1 MGGVEEVA
9 SVAVTDGPT
18 MKVRDDQ
25 ALIEA
30 VARERDRTAFAE
42 LFERHRNSA
51 YNLACYVTGNRES
64 AEEAVQEAMLRVW
77 TSAATFQPGNVR
89 SWILRIVAREGIR
102 VIRSRNRK
110 RSEMESEQIDRHP
123 SRGAAPEEDAERGE
137 LLGALRGMVARL
149 NQGDRELVA
158 LYFAGGLSQEE
169 IARELDMPQR
179 TVSFRIQKSIEHLR
193 GALTKAGFA
202 AAVPLLNAEGLGQA
216 LAGNAPAPAGLG
228 EQVLAK
234 LSAEGLRRA
243 SRAMSRRVAAG
254 GTSWIAGTVAAVLAV
269 GAAGA
274 YLAVGGTES
283 NPAPAAHGS
292 AGAQAEAPA
301 GAKEWVRRWSF
312 VGGPPGAELE
322 VVEGEWS
329 WRPARDGFPAGM
341 TVPAPE
347 NRVPDNRREVMVL
360 LPDELPAGPLFV
372 SMRVRRSSME
382 TKVGFGSFASD
393 GKSYAPY
400 RLWMRS
406 TTLLLDKDCVNKAY
420 LFEQGSVNTV
430 ADVPTT
436 LHIDL
441 EPAPRKRL
449 SIGMT
454 EGLILQ
460 ELEVRSIREDEIP
473 AGLRDLEALKAGF
486 KDPPVDHAGKPVR
499 SAEAFEAKPVEDPT
513 MRFVRR
519 WSFAKGVPQ
528 DILDFNGAELS
539 AFWKPGKDGSPGFL
553 HAPQERKLPFHL
565 PIALPKRPFLITM
578 RLRSNESES
587 RMNSGAYWVDG
598 TRIPG
603 RDFWWS
609 PIGFKDTALCEG
621 QIWFWDRYCVQCM
634 GGEVFALR
642 RSDRAYPGNR
652 LYAWIMNCNLEE
664 IAVREVTLDE
674 IPATARAFDDLAKKM
689 QSGQTRVQ
697 EGSIHSP
704 AGKLEKSAQYDRI
717 DDAEVRP

>member
-1 MGGVEEVA
+1 M
-9 SVAVTDGPT
+9 AVTNGPT
-18 MKVRDDQ
+18 MKVRNDQ

-30 VARERDRTAFAE
+30 VARERDRSAFAE

-179 TVSFRIQKSIEHLR
+179 TVSFRIQKSIEQLR

-274 YLAVGGTES
+274 YLAIGGTES
-283 NPAPAAHGS
+283 KHAPAAFES
-292 AGAQAEAPA
+292 AGAQTEAPA

-312 VGGPPGAELE
+312 TGGPPGVDLE

-341 TVPAPE
+341 VVPAPE
-347 NRVPDNRREVMVL
+347 SRVPDNRREVMVL

-372 SMRVRRSSME
+372 SMRVRRCSME
-382 TKVGFGSFASD
+382 TKVGFGSFVSD
-393 GKSYAPY
+393 GKSYAPF
-400 RLWMRS
+400 RLWTRS
-406 TTLLLDKDCVNKAY
+406 TTLLLDKDCVNMVY
-420 LFEQGSVNTV
+420 YFEQGSVNTV

-460 ELEVRSIREDEIP
+460 EVEIRSIREEEVP
-473 AGLRDLEALKAGF
+473 AKLRDLEALKAGF
-486 KDPPVDHAGKPVR
+486 RDPPVDHAAKPVR
-499 SAEAFEAKPVEDPT
+499 SADAFERKPVEDPT
-513 MRFVRR
+513 IRFERH

-528 DILDFNGAELS
+528 DILDYNGPELGS
-539 AFWKPGKDGSPGFL
+539 CWQPGKDGSPGYL
-553 HAPQERKLPFHL
+553 HAPEERKLPIRL
-565 PIALPKRPFLITM
+565 PMALPKRPLLITM
-578 RLRSNESES
+578 TLRGNGNKN
-587 RMNSGAYWVDG
+587 RVNCGAYWVDG

-609 PIGFKDTALCEG
+609 PIDLKNTATCEAHV
-621 QIWFWDRYCVQCM
+621 WFWERYCVQFM
-634 GGEVFALR
+634 GGEAFALR
-642 RSDRAYPGNR
+642 RSDKAYPGNQ
-652 LYAWIMNCNLEE
+652 LYAWIMNCNAEE
-664 IAVREVTLDE
+664 IAVREVTLED
-674 IPATARAFDDLAKKM
+674 IPAQARAFDVLCKTMKDTF
-689 QSGQTRVQ
+689 SRVP
-697 EGSIHSP
+697 EGSIRPP
-704 AGKLEKSAQYDRI
+704 AGKLEKSAQYDSI

>member
-1 MGGVEEVA
+1 MA
-9 SVAVTDGPT
+9 SVAVANGPT

-30 VARERDRTAFAE
+30 VARERDRAAFAE

-51 YNLACYVTGNRES
+51 YNLACYVTGSRES

-77 TSAATFQPGNVR
+77 TSAATFQPGNAR

-102 VIRSRNRK
+102 VIRARNRK
-110 RSEMESEQIDRHP
+110 RSEMESEQIDCHP

-149 NQGDRELVA
+149 NRGDRELVA

-179 TVSFRIQKSIEHLR
+179 TVSFRIQKSIEQLR

-202 AAVPLLNAEGLGQA
+202 AAVPLLNADGLIQA

-228 EQVLAK
+228 ERVLAK
-234 LSAEGLRRA
+234 LASDGLRRA

-269 GAAGA
+269 SAAGA
-274 YLAVGGTES
+274 YLAMGDGGS
-283 NPAPAAHGS
+283 KNSPAAPVET
-292 AGAQAEAPA
+292 AARGAQAETPA
-301 GAKEWVRRWSF
+301 AANQWVRRWSF
-312 VGGPPGAELE
+312 IEGPPRVGLE

-341 TVPAPE
+341 SVPPPG
-347 NRVPDNRREVMVL
+347 NRRPDERREVMVL
-360 LPDELPAGPLFV
+360 LPDELPAGPLMV
-372 SMRVRRSSME
+372 SMRVRRCSLE

-393 GKSYAPY
+393 GRSYAPY
-400 RLWMRS
+400 RLWTRS
-406 TTLLLDKDCVNKAY
+406 TTLLLDRDCVNKAY
-420 LFEQGSVNTV
+420 YFEQGSINTV

-436 LHIDL
+436 LHIEL
-441 EPAPRKRL
+441 ESKPRKRL

-460 ELEVRSIREDEIP
+460 EVEVRSVHEAEIP
-473 AGLRDLEALKAGF
+473 ADFRELDVMKASF

-499 SAEAFEAKPVEDPT
+499 SPEAFERKPVEDPAV
-513 MRFVRR
+513 RFERH

-528 DILDFNGAELS
+528 DLLDYNGAGLS
-539 AFWKPGKDGSPGFL
+539 ACWQPGKNGAPGCL
-553 HAPQERKLPFHL
+553 HASEERKLPYRL
-565 PIALPKRPFLITM
+565 PVVLPKRPLLVTM
-578 RLRSNESES
+578 TLRRNGNLN
-587 RMNSGAYWVDG
+587 RVNCGAYWVDG
-598 TRIPG
+598 IRIPG

-609 PIGFKDTALCEG
+609 PVSLSSTATCNTRV
-621 QIWFWDRYCVQCM
+621 WFWDRYCVQYFDN
-634 GGEVFALR
+634 EVFALR
-642 RSDRAYPGNR
+642 RSEKAYPGNQ
-652 LYAWIMNCNLEE
+652 LYAWIMNCNVEE
-664 IAVREVTLDE
+664 IAIREVTLDE
-674 IPATARAFDDLAKKM
+674 IPARARAFDELSKTM
-689 QSGQTRVQ
+689 EEGLTRVQ
-697 EGSIHSP
+697 EGRIRPP
-704 AGKLEKSAQYDRI
+704 AGKPEKSTPYEGV
-717 DDAEVRP
+717 DDAEVAP